1 MVNGGLHALAVVL
14 LVAAAAKVSRPA
26 PAVQALRQ
34 AQLPASPLLVRL
46 LAGFE
51 VAVAGLVL
59 VVGGPVPALALA
71 ALHLSF
77 TAFVVRLRAKV
88 GAGATCGCFGGA
100 DAPAERL
107 HVVVNLAAAVV
118 AAAAAVAGADA
129 LAPTL
134 GEQPAAGLAYLLLV
148 AVAAQAMVLT
158 LTGLPR
164 LLAAGRQLA

>member
-14 LVAAAAKVSRPA
+14 LVAAAAKMSSPA
-26 PAVQALRQ
+26 RAVQALRQ

-51 VAVAGLVL
+51 VVVAGLVL
-59 VVGGPVPALALA
+59 LVGGPFPALALA
-71 ALHLSF
+71 ALHLGF

-100 DAPAERL
+100 DAPAESL
-107 HVVVNLAAAVV
+107 HVVVNLVGAGV
-118 AAAAAVAGADA
+118 AAAAAVAAADGLVA
-129 LAPTL
+129 TL
-134 GEQPAAGLAYLLLV
+134 GEQPAVGLPYLLLV

>member
-14 LVAAAAKVSRPA
+14 LVAAATKVSSPA
-26 PAVQALRQ
+26 RAVEALRQ
-34 AQLPASPLLVRL
+34 ARLPASPVLVRL
-46 LAGFE
+46 LAAVE

-59 VVGGPVPALALA
+59 VVGGPIPALALA
-71 ALHLSF
+71 ALHLGF

-88 GAGATCGCFGGA
+88 GAEATCGCFGGA

-107 HVVVNLAAAVV
+107 HVVVNVV
-118 AAAAAVAGADA
+118 AAGVAAVAALAGADA
-129 LAPTL
+129 LVPTL
-134 GEQPAAGLAYLLLV
+134 SDQPAVGLPYLLLV

-164 LLAAGRQLA
+164 LVAAGRQLA